1 MGLGKLR
8 ALGRILLLLVCVL
21 AGTAGAWA
29 ADEALCLEAIA
40 RVEARGGLPRGLL
53 QAIAVTE
60 SGYRAT
66 GTADFAP
73 WPWTVNNGGDGRYF
87 DSKDEAIG
95 WVGELLR
102 QKRRNVDLGCMQ
114 INLMHHPEAFDD
126 LEEGLDPL
134 TNVTYGARFL
144 MALKDETGS
153 WERAVERYHNAE
165 PALGAAYRQRIYA
178 SWEEQRAGRGP
189 RTFPGSTRFA
199 AADPGD
205 RRLAPARTLPRMYPL
220 RREGDG
226 GLSAVRPLARRPGA
240 PVVLGPRRAVPGAIA
255 LAPSRSRPP
264 VMAPAPGRIT
274 VLTGSPYVAL
284 ATPGDTPAGRRV
296 RTASLAG
303 PAAARLD

>member
-1 MGLGKLR
+1 
-8 ALGRILLLLVCVL
+8 LLLVCVL
-21 AGTAGAWA
+21 AGSGALRA
-29 ADEALCLEAIA
+29 ADEALCLEAIV

-53 QAIAVTE
+53 QAIALAE
-60 SGYRAT
+60 SGHRSSD
-66 GTADFAP
+66 TAAYAP

-95 WVGELLR
+95 WVEQLPQ

-165 PALGAAYRQRIYA
+165 PALGAAYRERVYA
-178 SWEEQRAGRGP
+178 SWGDQRTGGGP
-189 RTFPGSTRFA
+189 RTFLASTRLA
-199 AADPGD
+199 SADQD
-205 RRLAPARTLPRMYPL
+205 QRRLSPARALPRMYPL
-220 RREGDG
+220 SRDGDDAM
-226 GLSAVRPLARRPGA
+226 SALRPVARRPGA

-255 LAPSRSRPP
+255 LTPNRGRPP

-274 VLTGSPYVAL
+274 VLTGSPFVASM
-284 ATPGDTPAGRRV
+284 TQGEVPAGRRV